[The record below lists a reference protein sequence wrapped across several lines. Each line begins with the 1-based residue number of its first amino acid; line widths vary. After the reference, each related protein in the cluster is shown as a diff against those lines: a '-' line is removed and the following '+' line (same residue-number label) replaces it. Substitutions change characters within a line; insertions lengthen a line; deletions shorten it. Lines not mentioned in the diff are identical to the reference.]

1 MFNTL
6 SNKECFL
13 RIFLVISVVTAV
25 VAEPM
30 AFSLQNTQSQP
41 FLLIERMKPAPRPC
55 LENQANTNR
64 TGLYVMWQKLLV
76 RVTSQWQQSVL
87 AKSFGVEK
95 VANEQEMAPYNIE
108 RGNFGNM
115 AAEVAMERRIVN
127 AVLTLTQL
135 LLALDIVILA
145 VVFAMLISSFCTTK
159 KPTEEE
165 VVKA

>member
-1 MFNTL
+1 MFNML

-25 VAEPM
+25 LAEPM
-30 AFSLQNTQSQP
+30 AFGSQDAQPQP
-41 FLLIERMKPAPRPC
+41 FFLIERLKPAPRPC
-55 LENQANTNR
+55 LGTQANSNR

-87 AKSFGVEK
+87 AKSFGVVK
-95 VANEQEMAPYNIE
+95 VPNEQETAPYNIE
-108 RGNFGNM
+108 QVTFRNM
-115 AAEVAMERRIVN
+115 AAEVAMERHIVN
-127 AVLTLTQL
+127 AVLMLMKL

-145 VVFAMLISSFCTTK
+145 VVFVMLISSFCTTK
-159 KPTEEE
+159 KPTEAE